1 MVKSDWCV
9 QMTGPSCSCPLP
21 FTRGAYAQSKYE
33 IKVVETQHKE
43 ISLKEIT

>member
-9 QMTGPSCSCPLP
+9 KLEGHLCSHPLP

-33 IKVVETQHKE
+33 IKVVDTEHKE
-43 ISLKEIT
+43 ISLEEVE